1 MGNPDGQPFRLS
13 AEITC
18 VDCLGRAFLMPRSYP
33 DEPLAVGDVLSY
45 RCQDCG
51 DRWDLVVEE
60 DDLDPD

>member
-1 MGNPDGQPFRLS
+1 
-13 AEITC
+13 
-18 VDCLGRAFLMPRSYP
+18 MPRSYP